1 MADNWG
7 FVVAAYALAALVL
20 GAYWRWLAHRERD
33 LLTLSAS
40 GVRDDRDA
48 VRDDPTSRSRQP
60 SITAHPRSDPGKPGS
75 LQ

>member
-40 GVRDDRDA
+40 RSDHEA
-48 VRDDPTSRSRQP
+48 VRDDPTRRSRQP
-60 SITAHPRSDPGKPGS
+60 SGAAYPRSDPGQRGS